1 GVVRTFI
8 LHESG
13 HEPFVFL
20 FPEGVA
26 LHFTI
31 RLIYLLAFF

>member
-1 GVVRTFI
+1 SPCVNGVVRTFI

-26 LHFTI
+26 LFV
-31 RLIYLLAFF
+31 AG